1 MFWVIP
7 PAFLNSIFHLGWRQP
22 NQPHLTMEINTG
34 IIIIIIIGS
43 NPILFS
49 KNGFYNMVQLQRNN
63 RQMQP
68 VALTIIMSNYTLT
81 LHSMS
86 ALMCQVAMTVSFN
99 AATNLSMW
107 NKPEK
112 ENNFR
117 FSFFFFLVWLL
128 NSWIRPSSLYLFK
141 SSRYEV
147 RIPVFLFLQAKSE
160 FPSTTRTNLQRT
172 ASVSL
177 KHLPNKWCK

>member
-1 MFWVIP
+1 MTFVTAHICCTPVISSPFELPSASPMQLCSFLSLLIHLHCSVSLAVFWVIP
-7 PAFLNSIFHLGWRQP
+7 PAFLNSIFHSGWCQP

-34 IIIIIIIGS
+34 IIIIIIGS

-117 FSFFFFLVWLL
+117 FSFFF
-128 NSWIRPSSLYLFK
+128 
-141 SSRYEV
+141 
-147 RIPVFLFLQAKSE
+147 
-160 FPSTTRTNLQRT
+160 
-172 ASVSL
+172 
-177 KHLPNKWCK
+177 LPHVAA

>member
-1 MFWVIP
+1 
-7 PAFLNSIFHLGWRQP
+7 
-22 NQPHLTMEINTG
+22 MEINTG
-34 IIIIIIIGS
+34 IIIIIIGS

-117 FSFFFFLVWLL
+117 FSFFF
-128 NSWIRPSSLYLFK
+128 
-141 SSRYEV
+141 
-147 RIPVFLFLQAKSE
+147 
-160 FPSTTRTNLQRT
+160 
-172 ASVSL
+172 
-177 KHLPNKWCK
+177 LPHVAA